1 MAKHTYFFHNMKN
14 LITLILL
21 FIVNDIEASVELNK
35 TCGPLKL
42 KTDLKDEFL
51 PDGKLIF

>member
-1 MAKHTYFFHNMKN
+1 MKN